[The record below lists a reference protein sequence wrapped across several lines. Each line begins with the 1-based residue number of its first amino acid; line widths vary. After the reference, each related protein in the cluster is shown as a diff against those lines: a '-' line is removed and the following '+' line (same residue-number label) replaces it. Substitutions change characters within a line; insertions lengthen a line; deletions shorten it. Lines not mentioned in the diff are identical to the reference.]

1 MRTSGI
7 RSFPDVPT
15 VVELAESA
23 GGEGRVQTPR
33 LGYRRSA
40 AAYAAPPGVPAETV
54 AILRKAFDAMINDPA
69 FKADAEKR
77 GADLLPMSGEEL
89 AAYVND
95 IVATP
100 PDIVRK
106 TNEVIAAR

>member
-1 MRTSGI
+1 M
-7 RSFPDVPT
+7 V
-15 VVELAESA
+15 
-23 GGEGRVQTPR
+23 
-33 LGYRRSA
+33 
-40 AAYAAPPGVPAETV
+40 
-54 AILRKAFDAMINDPA
+54 NDPA

-89 AAYVND
+89 AAYIAG

-100 PDIVRK
+100 PDIIRK